1 MKLYAAKAAELNNV
15 GLTGNNNDQALDYL
29 ESVAREIGQNTNDE
43 AVKQSVTKWFFAKLD
58 IGSESRDKEA
68 PISPFLFMN
77 RSFYQ
82 NIMDTNTDS
91 KKAAI
96 YKK

>member
-68 PISPFLFMN
+68 PISPFLT
-77 RSFYQ
+77 RACCQ
-82 NIMDTNTDS
+82 NIADTGT
-91 KKAAI
+91 K
-96 YKK
+96 YKNCNL

>member
-1 MKLYAAKAAELNNV
+1 MKLYATKAAELNNV
-15 GLTGNNNDQALDYL
+15 GLADNNNDQALDYL
-29 ESVAREIGQNTNDE
+29 ESVAKEIGQNTNDE
-43 AVKQSVTKWFFAKLD
+43 AVKQSVTRWRWKG
-58 IGSESRDKEA
+58 IGSESRVKEA
-68 PISPFLFMN
+68 LISPFN
-77 RSFYQ
+77 RSFCQ